1 MVELLVT
8 IVGLL
13 PDSES
18 NKLMFLYLKPGTA
31 NVNLINIVYIKL
43 HKLLEQVTYNQVWPL
58 RINL

>member
-18 NKLMFLYLKPGTA
+18 NKLMFLYL
-31 NVNLINIVYIKL
+31 
-43 HKLLEQVTYNQVWPL
+43 NQAL
-58 RINL
+58 QMLTL